1 MWNKILEL
9 INTPVGGALCC
20 LVIYLVIHFGTGIAK
35 RLKHAKFGPVELSL
49 SEEQNNA
56 LTSAMISTIDRHFEK
71 KFNMLNEQLKQLK
84 LDTLRLQILSDST
97 NKEQKCKLYDEY
109 KKLGGNSYITD
120 WMHEY
125 LEGN

>member
-35 RLKHAKFGPVELSL
+35 RLKHAKLGPVELSL

-125 LEGN
+125 LGGN